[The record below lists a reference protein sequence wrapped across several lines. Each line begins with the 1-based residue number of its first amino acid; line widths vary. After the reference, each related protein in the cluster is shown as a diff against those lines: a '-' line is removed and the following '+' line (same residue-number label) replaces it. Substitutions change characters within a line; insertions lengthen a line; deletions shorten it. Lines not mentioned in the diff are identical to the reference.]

1 MHSQWLHFFC
11 WERNKSIIFKIDLNH
26 FTDAAPDITQFN
38 NTRRGADRVTRY
50 VNVSQ
55 TDAGD
60 TGNELHVYTL
70 HACTMRKY

>member
-1 MHSQWLHFFC
+1 M
-11 WERNKSIIFKIDLNH
+11 H

-60 TGNELHVYTL
+60 TGILLFAYDTKLLQKWFGLEIYFEFSF
-70 HACTMRKY
+70 